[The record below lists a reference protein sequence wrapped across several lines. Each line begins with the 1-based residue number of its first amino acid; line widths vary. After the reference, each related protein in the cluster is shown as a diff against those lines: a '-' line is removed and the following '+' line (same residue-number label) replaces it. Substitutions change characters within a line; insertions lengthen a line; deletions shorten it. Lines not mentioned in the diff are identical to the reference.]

1 MHIEI
6 RMFRSFNFL
15 GRKCLYQNQQNL
27 QNGEILK
34 IDSSPTISQTL
45 LILRNLSIQN
55 AVATFFLP
63 KVCFCNCD
71 LVSGMKT
78 SSESSERHLQSPQFK
93 TNIYIHSPCRQHYK
107 KYSVPTNLWE
117 QPIGNRHLVF
127 PQPVLSHLLEHQV
140 YCSDKFVGTAVPIM
154 FVGKAP
160 SHKLVRTVYFLKS
173 FPLQQPL
180 GKVNQAR

>member
-27 QNGEILK
+27 QNGDILK
-34 IDSSPTISQTL
+34 IDSSPTISQTS
-45 LILRNLSIQN
+45 LILRHLIIQN

-107 KYSVPTNLWE
+107 KYTVPTNLWE
-117 QPIGNRHLVF
+117 QPIGNHHLLF
-127 PQPVLSHLLEHQV
+127 PQSLWEQLVPQI
-140 YCSDKFVGTAVPIM
+140 CRNNQQGTNFLFPQSLWDQRC
-154 FVGKAP
+154 
-160 SHKLVRTVYFLKS
+160 SHKGAELNLEFFKIFNWDIEGRG
-173 FPLQQPL
+173 Q
-180 GKVNQAR
+180 GC

>member
-27 QNGEILK
+27 QNGDILK

-45 LILRNLSIQN
+45 LILRHLIIQN

-107 KYSVPTNLWE
+107 KYTVPHILDQIRLDLLLTLWLTLLS
-117 QPIGNRHLVF
+117 RYLVPKTHKNQAVTIDKCHF
-127 PQPVLSHLLEHQV
+127 GPTFSISLFAAILSPNV
-140 YCSDKFVGTAVPIM
+140 
-154 FVGKAP
+154 
-160 SHKLVRTVYFLKS
+160 FLKHI
-173 FPLQQPL
+173 F
-180 GKVNQAR
+180 